1 MTDIFRKGWPY
12 AASVLVLIAVLACW
26 QWWAVANPT
35 FFLPTPLTVGA
46 RVVKD
51 WLSGPVTNLF
61 VTDVALQAI
70 RQTFASALSGWAIA
84 AVVGVVVGAAMG
96 TWRTVADVSNLPL
109 LLLRSVPAVAVIPI
123 CIVLF
128 GLGFEM
134 KIIVVAFGAVW
145 PTLINTMSGVRD
157 IEKVQ
162 LDVARLYHL
171 GPAARFWRVQL
182 PAASPRIFA
191 GLRVSMSMAIVI
203 AVGAE
208 LLAGS
213 GGLGGAALSAQASFD
228 VPGLW
233 ATLFIL
239 AVFGLLVNG
248 IFLIA
253 ERAALKWHSQRSAQ

>member
-1 MTDIFRKGWPY
+1 MTDMLRKGWPY
-12 AASVLVLIAVLACW
+12 AASVVVLITVFACW

-35 FFLPTPLTVGA
+35 FFLPTPLTVGG
-46 RVVKD
+46 RVVQD
-51 WLSGPVTNLF
+51 WLSGPVQNALL
-61 VTDVALQAI
+61 TDEAIQAL
-70 RQTFASALSGWAIA
+70 RQTFTSALTGWAIA
-84 AVVGVVVGAAMG
+84 TVVGVVAGAMIG
-96 TWRTVADVSNLPL
+96 TWRTLADLTNLPL
-109 LLLRSVPAVAVIPI
+109 LLLRSIPAVAVIPI

-134 KIIVVAFGAVW
+134 KIIVVAFGSLW

-213 GGLGGAALSAQASFD
+213 GGLGGAALGAQATFD

-239 AVFGLLVNG
+239 AVFGLAVNG
-248 IFLIA
+248 IFLVI
-253 ERAALKWHSQRSAQ
+253 ERAALRWHSQRGGQ